1 MTEHAFTSWASY
13 ELARPEEVFNSDAW
27 LVKKC
32 IEIVQNADITSW
44 EDAKAYGRHSSHFCA
59 TLVVRSALGVSAALK
74 GLQSPNAEDVNMRA
88 RYAERLRVAS
98 TAFGQ
103 AKERMLAFAAIAE
116 ANRSTMGVPAKQG
129 SGSAAKLENGRCA
142 ENELTRARK
151 DLADSLLERVQEDAD
166 AIWKQNPTLSKRAMA
181 DYLARMG
188 KGQGFSAGT
197 IRQRIKQPNDT

>member
-1 MTEHAFTSWASY
+1 MTEHAFTSWGSY
-13 ELARPEEVFNSDAW
+13 KLAPPEEVFNSDAW

-32 IEIVQNADITSW
+32 IDIVQNADIRSW

-74 GLQSPNAEDVNMRA
+74 GLQSPEAQDVSIRA
-88 RYAERLRVAS
+88 RHAERLRVAS

-103 AKERMLAFAAIAE
+103 AKERMLAFAAAAE
-116 ANRSTMGVPAKQG
+116 ANRSTLGASVKQG
-129 SGSAAKLENGRCA
+129 PGSAAKLENGRCA
-142 ENELTRARK
+142 AKELARAPK
-151 DLADSLLERVQEDAD
+151 DLADRLVERVQKDAN

-188 KGQGFSAGT
+188 KGQGLSAGT

>member
-1 MTEHAFTSWASY
+1 MTEHAFKSWASY
-13 ELARPEEVFNSDAW
+13 ELAPPEDVFNSDAW
-27 LVKKC
+27 LVRKC
-32 IEIVQNADITSW
+32 IDIVQNADIQSW

-74 GLQSPNAEDVNMRA
+74 GLQSPDAQDVTTRA

-103 AKERMLAFAAIAE
+103 AKERMLAFAAMAE
-116 ANRSTMGVPAKQG
+116 ANRSTLGAPVKQG
-129 SGSAAKLENGRCA
+129 SGSTAKLENGRCA
-142 ENELTRARK
+142 AKELARARK
-151 DLADSLLERVQEDAD
+151 DLADSLVERVQKDAN

-188 KGQGFSAGT
+188 KGQGLSAGT

>member
-1 MTEHAFTSWASY
+1 MTEHAFKSWASY
-13 ELARPEEVFNSDAW
+13 ELAPPEEVFNSDAW
-27 LVKKC
+27 LVRKC
-32 IEIVQNADITSW
+32 IDIVQNADIRSW

-74 GLQSPNAEDVNMRA
+74 GLQSPDAQDVNIRA

-103 AKERMLAFAAIAE
+103 AKERMLAFAAMAE
-116 ANRSTMGVPAKQG
+116 ANRSTLDVPVKQR
-129 SGSAAKLENGRCA
+129 SESTAKLENGRCA
-142 ENELTRARK
+142 AKELARARK
-151 DLADSLLERVQEDAD
+151 DLADRLVERVQKDAN

-188 KGQGFSAGT
+188 KGQGLSAGT
-197 IRQRIKQPNDT
+197 IRQRIKQPNDM